1 MVSRKYKAKP
11 LNIAFD
17 IDDTIWKI
25 RRSKPTC
32 SDLCQASEH
41 NDYCL
46 THMQRGDFMQI
57 PDYDLIQ
64 VLRWFYQN
72 GDNVF
77 IWSAGGKQYAED
89 IAKKLGLYDMVTVV
103 EKKHDAKDYGLP
115 APPKMD
121 IAFDDSETNLA
132 KVDIK
137 IPRPYN
143 D

>member
-1 MVSRKYKAKP
+1 MISRKYKTNP

-17 IDDTIWKI
+17 VDDTLWKI
-25 RRSKPTC
+25 RRSKPNCGENCTP
-32 SDLCQASEH
+32 SVGK
-41 NDYCL
+41 DYCL
-46 THMQRGDFMQI
+46 EHMDRKDFMQV

-72 GDNVF
+72 GDNIF
-77 IWSAGGKQYAED
+77 IWSAGGKSYAED

-103 EKKHDAKDYGLP
+103 EKKHDARDYGLP

-137 IPRPYN
+137 ISRPYN